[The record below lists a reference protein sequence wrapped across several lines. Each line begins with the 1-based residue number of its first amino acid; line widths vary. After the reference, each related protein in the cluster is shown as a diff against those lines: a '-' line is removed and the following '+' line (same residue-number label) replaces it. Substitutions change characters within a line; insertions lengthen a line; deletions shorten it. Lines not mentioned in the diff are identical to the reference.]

1 MKKYLKNDFSFTWLL
16 FMIKVQSLYV
26 SLVSVYFILS
36 MLCTFFAL
44 AWFSAQNYLITK
56 GYLPIWLEKVAKLI
70 KTLLCCL
77 YSPKIVTVNK
87 NANSSVNQDE
97 QIALS
102 SCNKCEMCSKCK
114 EIEEKVKKKKEEIA
128 KINKDILVINYL
140 ILVIIFTALFL
151 LHIIVWI
158 SSIVSQNF

>member
-1 MKKYLKNDFSFTWLL
+1 M
-16 FMIKVQSLYV
+16 QSLYV

-56 GYLPIWLEKVAKLI
+56 SYLPVWLQKVVQLI
-70 KTLLCCL
+70 KILLFCL
-77 YSPKIVTVNK
+77 YSPNIATVTVK
-87 NANSSVNQDE
+87 KKANSGANQDE
-97 QIALS
+97 QITIS

-114 EIEEKVKKKKEEIA
+114 EIEEKVKKKKEEIV

-158 SSIVSQNF
+158 SSIISQNSY